1 MNPKRPKTVDSKW
14 SLLLNPQRLRD
25 SRVKKPSNYD
35 GRSVFENDYDRVVFS
50 SAFRRLKNKA
60 QVFSLDRH
68 DFVRTRLTHS
78 IEVSTIGRALGDGV
92 AKGLGIQQDL
102 GSLVATTSLLHDI
115 GNPPFGHSGEWAIG
129 SWFQDRIGKDKMFK
143 MDDQEQRDL
152 SAFEGNA
159 QGFRIAT
166 RTQWSGT
173 EYGLNL
179 TSATLSAL
187 IKYPCSSV
195 EGLKDGPK
203 ALKKF
208 GCFKADQG
216 AYELVRENTGLSG
229 PVRHPLTFMM
239 EAADDIAYAT
249 GDLEDVL
256 KKGLVSYDEI
266 RTTLRSN
273 ADEFAKELIKK
284 YLDDVYRQLGGII
297 KDKKE
302 RQQIALQRFCQA
314 AVRQMT
320 KSAIEYFLEKT
331 EEIIAGTFDG
341 SIVEINGKKAGGMKL
356 ASLCTALKKVME
368 AGVYSHFEIITR
380 EQPTKRVIHSLLD
393 AIDAELFDNPKGA
406 LAQKVYTLAPS
417 NPCDRKDVSANYV
430 RAMRMTDYVAGMT
443 DTFAFADYQRINGM
457 KASL

>member
-1 MNPKRPKTVDSKW
+1 MLSPR
-14 SLLLNPQRLRD
+14 RLRD
-25 SRVKKPSNYD
+25 SRVKKTSSFD

-92 AKGLGIQQDL
+92 AKGLQIKQDL
-102 GSLVATTSLLHDI
+102 GSLVATTCLLHDI

-129 SWFQDRIGKDKMFK
+129 SWFQNRIGQDKTFK
-143 MDDQEQRDL
+143 MDDQEQKDL
-152 SAFEGNA
+152 STFEGNA

-173 EYGLNL
+173 DYGLNL

-187 IKYPCSSV
+187 IKYPCSSF
-195 EGLKDGPK
+195 EATKHGPK

-208 GCFKADQG
+208 GYFKADQG
-216 AYELVRENTGLSG
+216 TYELVRENTGLSDH
-229 PVRHPLTFMM
+229 VRHPLTFMM

-266 RTTLRSN
+266 RSILISN
-273 ADEFAKELIKK
+273 SDDFAKATIVE
-284 YLDDVYRQLGGII
+284 YLDNVYRQLRGVV
-297 KDKKE
+297 KEKKE

-320 KSAIEYFLEKT
+320 KSAIEYFLDKI
-331 EEIIAGTFDG
+331 EEILDGTFDG
-341 SIVEINGKKAGGMKL
+341 SIVEINEKNASGMKL
-356 ASLCTALKKVME
+356 AHLCTALKKVME
-368 AGVYSHFEIITR
+368 AGVYSHLEIITR
-380 EQPTKRVIHSLLD
+380 EQPTRKVIHSLLD
-393 AIDAELFDNPKGA
+393 AIDAELFNNPKGA

-430 RAMRMTDYVAGMT
+430 RAMRMTDYVSGMT
-443 DTFAFADYQRINGM
+443 DAFALAEYQRINGM
-457 KASL
+457 GPSL